1 MKLSALIFKI
11 DSMDHLVLNYL
22 TREYVNSL
30 LKLPFVICLCLM
42 VLIFTQ
48 VSFGVES
55 PRMQLKHGIALEKI
69 ACKENKVLV
78 QRPSGMPACV
88 SPSAAV
94 KLVSHGWKKIA
105 ATVDKDNKIKIK
117 DMTKSTE
124 IHKSTGDII
133 VPASRGSVV
142 DFYIRDDDLNLAH
155 NGVETVS
162 TEGLVE
168 FTISGIVIDGPNSMI
183 ETGPDSGEFNLKL
196 QLPGTINGRPINQ
209 DDVVL
214 MKYFDQSD
222 STGDKQT
229 VTNSVS
235 LSKSYAHV
243 QTTDDKKRIGHEFVL
258 RIFEPDA
265 NLDSRNVDRISLSR
279 LEYKGEGGIRTILS
293 NPDFDA
299 NSNFLLETGEN
310 TNVFEV
316 VIKIPRTLDGKT
328 VQIGDWFEITYF
340 DVSTPSNTAEDV
352 IYRGKIG

>member
-1 MKLSALIFKI
+1 LI
-11 DSMDHLVLNYL
+11 
-22 TREYVNSL
+22 
-30 LKLPFVICLCLM
+30 

-48 VSFGVES
+48 VSFGEVES
-55 PRMQLKHGIALEKI
+55 PRKQLKHGIALEKI
-69 ACKENKVLV
+69 VCKENKVLV

-105 ATVDKDNKIKIK
+105 FTFDKDNKIKIK

-124 IHKSTGDII
+124 IHKSTGDIKV
-133 VPASRGSVV
+133 VPASGGSIVN
-142 DFYIRDDDLNLAH
+142 FYIKDDDLNIAH
-155 NGVETVS
+155 SGVETVS

-168 FTISGIVIDGPNSMI
+168 FTISGIVIEGPKSMI
-183 ETGPDSGEFNLKL
+183 ETGLDTGEFNLKL
-196 QLPGTINGRPINQ
+196 QLPDTINGRPINQ
-209 DDVVL
+209 DDTVV
-214 MKYFDQSD
+214 MRYFDQSD
-222 STGDKQT
+222 VSGDKQT
-229 VTNSVS
+229 LEKSVS

-258 RIFEPDA
+258 RIYEPDA

-279 LEYKGEGGIRTILS
+279 LEYKGEGGIRTTLS

-316 VIKIPRTLDGKT
+316 VIKIPRTLDGET
-328 VQIGDWFEITYF
+328 VQIGDWFEITYA
-340 DVSTPSNTAEDV
+340 DTSTPSNTSEDV

>member
-1 MKLSALIFKI
+1 
-11 DSMDHLVLNYL
+11 MDHLVLNYL
-22 TREYVNSL
+22 KEENVNSL

-48 VSFGVES
+48 VSFGEVES
-55 PRMQLKHGIALEKI
+55 PRKQLKHGIALEKI
-69 ACKENKVLV
+69 ICKENKVLV

-88 SPSAAV
+88 SPSAAI

-105 ATVDKDNKIKIK
+105 FTFDKDNKIKIK
-117 DMTKSTE
+117 DMTKSIE
-124 IHKSTGDII
+124 IHKSTGDIKV

-155 NGVETVS
+155 SGVETVS

-168 FTISGIVIDGPNSMI
+168 FTISGIVIDGPSSMI
-183 ETGPDSGEFNLKL
+183 ETGPDTGEFNLKL
-196 QLPGTINGRPINQ
+196 QLPGTINGRLINQ
-209 DDVVL
+209 NDVVL

-258 RIFEPDA
+258 RIYEPDA
-265 NLDSRNVDRISLSR
+265 NLDSRNVDRISLNK
-279 LEYKGEGGIRTILS
+279 LKYEGEGGIKTLLS

-310 TNVFEV
+310 TNIFEV
-316 VIKIPRTLDGKT
+316 VMKIPRTLDGKT

>member
-1 MKLSALIFKI
+1 
-11 DSMDHLVLNYL
+11 
-22 TREYVNSL
+22 
-30 LKLPFVICLCLM
+30 M

-48 VSFGVES
+48 VSFGEVES
-55 PRMQLKHGIALEKI
+55 PRKQLKHGIALEKI
-69 ACKENKVLV
+69 VCKENKVLV

-88 SPSAAV
+88 SPNAAV

-105 ATVDKDNKIKIK
+105 FTFDKDNKIKIK

-124 IHKSTGDII
+124 IHKSTGDIKV
-133 VPASRGSVV
+133 VPASGGSIVN
-142 DFYIRDDDLNLAH
+142 FYIKDDDLNIAH
-155 NGVETVS
+155 SGIETVS

-168 FTISGIVIDGPNSMI
+168 FTISGVVIEGPKSMI

-196 QLPGTINGRPINQ
+196 QLPDTINGRPINQ
-209 DDVVL
+209 DDTVV
-214 MKYFDQSD
+214 MRYFDQSD
-222 STGDKQT
+222 VSGDKQT
-229 VTNSVS
+229 LEKSVS

-243 QTTDDKKRIGHEFVL
+243 QTTEDKKRIGHEFVL
-258 RIFEPDA
+258 RIYEPDA

-279 LEYKGEGGIRTILS
+279 LEYKGEGGIRTTLS

-316 VIKIPRTLDGKT
+316 VIKIPRTLDGET
-328 VQIGDWFEITYF
+328 VQIGDWFEITYA
-340 DVSTPSNTAEDV
+340 DTSTPSNTSEDV